1 MPFEVEYT
9 DEFEQWW
16 NTLDEAGQ
24 ATVDAYVRMLEEFGV
39 ALGFPYS
46 SDIKGS
52 EYSQMRELRPQHK
65 GKPYRVLYPSR
76 SAKDG
81 NFADWRRQN
90 RKPPLGANNSFRW
103 QIAFIGSISKLWKR
117 RTEKMAKSFKNL
129 RDKMSPASKKLSAE
143 LAGDLRDEIRL
154 TELRNALGINQ
165 EELGELLNKK
175 QAAIS
180 RLERRSDMH
189 VSTLREFI
197 KALGG
202 KLEIIARFPDA
213 SYHIKQFEQE

>member
-1 MPFEVEYT
+1 M
-9 DEFEQWW
+9 
-16 NTLDEAGQ
+16 
-24 ATVDAYVRMLEEFGV
+24 
-39 ALGFPYS
+39 
-46 SDIKGS
+46 
-52 EYSQMRELRPQHK
+52 
-65 GKPYRVLYPSR
+65 
-76 SAKDG
+76 
-81 NFADWRRQN
+81 
-90 RKPPLGANNSFRW
+90 NNSFRW
-103 QIAFIGSISKLWKR
+103 QTAFIGSISKLWKR
-117 RTEKMAKSFKNL
+117 RTIKMAKSFKNL

-143 LAGDLRDEIRL
+143 LAGDLRGEIRL

-180 RLERRSDMH
+180 RLERRNDMH

-202 KLEIIARFPDA
+202 KLEIIATFPDA